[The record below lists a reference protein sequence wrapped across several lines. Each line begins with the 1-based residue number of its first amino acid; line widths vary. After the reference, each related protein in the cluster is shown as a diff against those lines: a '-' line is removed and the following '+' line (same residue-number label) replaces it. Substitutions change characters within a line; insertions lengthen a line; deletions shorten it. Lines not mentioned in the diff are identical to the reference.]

1 MIKMKKYILP
11 KFKNTTQSVK
21 KQIVLLII
29 FFVVLNGERMHYIAV
44 KNWPALL
51 RVVTSKHNG
60 GYYCLSSLHSF
71 R

>member
-1 MIKMKKYILP
+1 MKKHILP
-11 KFKNTTQSVK
+11 KFKNITHSLK
-21 KQIVLLII
+21 KQIILLMIPII
-29 FFVVLNGERMHYIAV
+29 FFMVLNGERMHYIAV
-44 KNWPALL
+44 KNLPALL